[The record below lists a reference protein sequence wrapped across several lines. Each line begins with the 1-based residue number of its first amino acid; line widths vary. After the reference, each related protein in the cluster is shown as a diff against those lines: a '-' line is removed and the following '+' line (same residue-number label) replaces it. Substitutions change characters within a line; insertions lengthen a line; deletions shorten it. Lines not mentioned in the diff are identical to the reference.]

1 MDVGHGNSTVIEDA
15 GCVSIVD
22 GGRRDALIRFLLER
36 GITRIDSVIV
46 SHADADH
53 CGGISLLLADPR
65 FRVGEVF
72 VNPDQ
77 RQTGTWR
84 DFLSVM
90 IDARERGT
98 QFRLALN
105 DIDAAD
111 VCCGDSR
118 LEVLAP
124 SQDLAARTAVGTTA
138 DGKRL
143 DANTISAVV
152 RVWARES
159 PRLLLTGDIDR
170 IGFDDLVAHRPE
182 LNSDVLVFPHH
193 GGLPRGADPESFAE
207 AVVRAVDAQLVVFS
221 NSRGQYGTPRPEIV
235 ATVLRRGGDVHIAC
249 TQLSQL
255 CAADAPEPEVG
266 AEDWLPMAAV
276 SPSRCAGTLMIS
288 LAESFSYRPSRTSH
302 SAFISNH
309 APTALCMRQPLQG
322 SASG

>member
-1 MDVGHGNSTVIEDA
+1 M
-15 GCVSIVD
+15 SIVD
-22 GGRRDALIRFLLER
+22 GGRRDTLVRFLLER

-53 CGGISLLLADPR
+53 CGGISLLLADAR
-65 FRVGEVF
+65 FQVGEVF
-72 VNPDQ
+72 VNADP
-77 RQTGTWR
+77 RQTGTWS

-90 IDARERGT
+90 IDARARGT

-105 DIDAAD
+105 DVDAAD
-111 VCCGDSR
+111 IRCGDSR

-143 DANTISAVV
+143 DANAMSAVV

-159 PRLLLTGDIDR
+159 PRLLLTGDIEQ
-170 IGFDDLVAHRPE
+170 IGFDDLVDHHPG
-182 LNSDVLVFPHH
+182 LNADVLVFPHH

-207 AVVRAVDAQLVVFS
+207 AVFRAVDARLVVFS

-235 ATVLRRGGDVHIAC
+235 EAILRRGRDVHIAC

-255 CAADAPEPEVG
+255 CAADVPELENS
-266 AEDWLPMAAV
+266 AEDWLPRAAI

-288 LAESFSYRPSRTSH
+288 LAATFSYRPSRTDH
-302 SAFISNH
+302 SAFISDH
-309 APTALCMRQPLQG
+309 APTALCTRQPLLG
-322 SASG
+322 SAGG